1 MRTSSLTLNGRPI
14 LSEVPTCMPHQFYL
28 YTIFLVV
35 FIANRTH
42 FVALRLAGSI
52 DEEQPPRRRRLAHRL
67 KCGESVMMV
76 EMTTASPPNFLI
88 VPGLNN
94 SVALHWQTLW
104 QHLLHNPSRTKLGD

>member
-1 MRTSSLTLNGRPI
+1 
-14 LSEVPTCMPHQFYL
+14 
-28 YTIFLVV
+28 
-35 FIANRTH
+35 
-42 FVALRLAGSI
+42 
-52 DEEQPPRRRRLAHRL
+52 
-67 KCGESVMMV
+67 MMV